1 MGIVMNFLFG
11 YLPDD
16 VDEGDIEDFLSHF
29 CTVDDV
35 SFIEHGNNCV
45 QSEYECI
52 ASLDISNRIQG
63 VMLQQ
68 RLNNYCWKGRC
79 IHSRMLLF

>member
-1 MGIVMNFLFG
+1 MHFVFG

-16 VDEGDIEDFLSHF
+16 VDEGDIKDFLSHF
-29 CTVDDV
+29 CSVDDV
-35 SFIEHGNNCV
+35 SFFDHVDNCAS
-45 QSEYECI
+45 SENECLV
-52 ASLDISNRIQG
+52 SLDVANRIQG

-68 RLNNYCWKGRC
+68 RLNNYYWRGRC